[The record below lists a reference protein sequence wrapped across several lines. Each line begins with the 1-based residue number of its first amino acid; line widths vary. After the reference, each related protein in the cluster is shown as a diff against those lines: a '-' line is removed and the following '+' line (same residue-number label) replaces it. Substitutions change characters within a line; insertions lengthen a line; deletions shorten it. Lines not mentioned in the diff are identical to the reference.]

1 MGRELKKR
9 VLLFEVLILS
19 LLFVVGMTIVEAAV
33 RPIVKQLPPGMV
45 IGDDKGI
52 DVKEDGKYLIEVNDV
67 APGKRWKTE
76 ITMLNIE
83 KDVPYALSMKIYPPE
98 VSGPIDFSK
107 AIGMKLT
114 YGKEVLYDGPLSG
127 VSDKVNLQKTYLDL
141 GTLSSGDSK
150 GLTVELEM
158 DSSYTENDFMVKS
171 VTENIW
177 EFRAVKTEKPIEPG
191 KKPPIKKP
199 GIIGLLPQTGEEWR
213 NTLIGICLGLF
224 LLMSI
229 LLILKKRREER
240 R

>member
-1 MGRELKKR
+1 MARELKKR
-9 VLLFEVLILS
+9 VLVFELIFLS
-19 LLFVVGMTIVEAAV
+19 LLFVVGMPMVKAADK
-33 RPIVKQLPPGMV
+33 PIVNQLPPGMV

-52 DVKEDGKYLIEVNDV
+52 DVKENGKYLMEVNDV
-67 APGKRWKTE
+67 TPGKRWKTE
-76 ITMLNIE
+76 VTMLNIE
-83 KDVPYALSMKIYPPE
+83 KDIPYALSMKIYPPD

-107 AIGMKLT
+107 AISMKLT
-114 YGKEVLYDGPLSG
+114 YDGEVMYQGPLSG

-141 GTLSSGDSK
+141 GVLSSGQSK

-171 VTENIW
+171 VMENIW
-177 EFRAVKTEKPIEPG
+177 EFRAVKIKSPIVPV
-191 KKPPIKKP
+191 KPPIKKP
-199 GIIGLLPQTGEEWR
+199 GIIGVLPQTGEEWR

-224 LLMSI
+224 LVMTI

>member
-1 MGRELKKR
+1 MARKYKKR
-9 VLLFEVLILS
+9 VLLFELLILS
-19 LLFVVGMTIVEAAV
+19 LLLIAGISPVRAAES
-33 RPIVKQLPPGMV
+33 PIINQLPPGMV

-52 DVKEDGKYLIEVNDV
+52 DVKEDGKYLMEVNDV

-76 ITMLNIE
+76 VTMLNIE

-107 AIGMKLT
+107 AISMKLT
-114 YGKEVLYDGPLSG
+114 YAGKVVYDGPLSG
-127 VSDKVNLQKTYLDL
+127 VSGKVNLQKTYLDL
-141 GTLSSGDSK
+141 GILSSGDSK

-177 EFRAVKTEKPIEPG
+177 EFRAVKTKKPIGPD

-224 LLMSI
+224 FIMTI
-229 LLILKKRREER
+229 LLIMKKRREER